1 MVRRHAGREAADG
14 GVPAGVRASGAT
26 GEKVADAEAELRV
39 TGGAPGDRDRPGEVP
54 ARLRGVHPE
63 GVHEGARRQL
73 DRRDT
78 RRQRPLHRR
87 GEVRRDG
94 RRAQGVMAVG
104 FSTFA
109 FNGALLGVGCR
120 GLLDLLN
127 MYSERLE
134 TEGPMQQWGWAARR
148 LFFTF
153 KC

>member
-1 MVRRHAGREAADG
+1 
-14 GVPAGVRASGAT
+14 
-26 GEKVADAEAELRV
+26 
-39 TGGAPGDRDRPGEVP
+39 
-54 ARLRGVHPE
+54 
-63 GVHEGARRQL
+63 
-73 DRRDT
+73 
-78 RRQRPLHRR
+78 
-87 GEVRRDG
+87 
-94 RRAQGVMAVG
+94 MAVG

-153 KC
+153 KCYTTIGGLHERG